1 MKRTHIGK
9 HRLEALRDHY
19 RHYLFEE
26 YLPFWQR
33 HGIDHELGGFMCAID
48 HDGTRS
54 SDSKYTWYQ
63 GRGLWTY
70 SYLYRHFGGDEQLE
84 VARRAKDF
92 LLRHGRDECG
102 DWVQSLTRAGKVESP
117 ATSRGYATLFVAEG
131 MQAYAHATGDG
142 EAMEVAQ
149 QALWRG
155 LEQFD
160 DPERS
165 VDEGYIPFSYK
176 GQRPLGS
183 HMVLILI
190 LTQMLEQ
197 VQDERL
203 EALSDRVVDAIVNK
217 YWNPEYRLMNEVLA
231 HDYTRP
237 DDANESFV
245 YLGHAIETLWMLLP
259 EALRRGDR
267 ALFELVAERFRRHLE
282 VSWDDVY
289 GGFLR
294 ALDVHGAYVYDK
306 VLWLQEEVMIGC
318 LILLEHTDWDWP
330 AQWFERTFDYVEER
344 FSLRPHGFP
353 LYLYSGDRTVRF
365 VEHVTRKENYH
376 HPRCVMRNVL
386 ALERI
391 IERGGASSG
400 VWD

>member
-1 MKRTHIGK
+1 
-9 HRLEALRDHY
+9 
-19 RHYLFEE
+19 
-26 YLPFWQR
+26 
-33 HGIDHELGGFMCAID
+33 MCAID

-54 SDSKYTWYQ
+54 SDSKYMWYQ

-92 LLRHGRDECG
+92 LLRHGRDERG

-160 DPERS
+160 DPERF

-190 LTQMLEQ
+190 LTQMLKQ

-203 EALSDRVVDAIVNK
+203 EALSDRVIDAIINK
-217 YWNPEYRLMNEVLA
+217 YWNPKYRLMNEVLA
-231 HDYTRP
+231 HDYKRP

-289 GGFLR
+289 SGFLR

-353 LYLYSGDRTVRF
+353 LYLYGGDRTVRF
-365 VEHVTRKENYH
+365 IEHVTRKENYH
-376 HPRCVMRNVL
+376 HPRCVMRNLLV
-386 ALERI
+386 LERMI
-391 IERGGASSG
+391 KRGGASSG

>member
-9 HRLEALRDHY
+9 HSLEALRDHY
-19 RHYLFEE
+19 HHYLFEE

-54 SDSKYTWYQ
+54 SDSKYMWYQ

-92 LLRHGRDECG
+92 LLRHGRDERG

-160 DPERS
+160 DPERF

-197 VQDERL
+197 MQDERL
-203 EALSDRVVDAIVNK
+203 EALSDRVIDAIINK
-217 YWNPEYRLMNEVLA
+217 YWNPKYRLMNEVLA
-231 HDYTRP
+231 HDYKRP

-289 GGFLR
+289 SGFLR

-376 HPRCVMRNVL
+376 HPRCVMRNLLV
-386 ALERI
+386 LERMI
-391 IERGGASSG
+391 KRGGASSG

>member
-9 HRLEALRDHY
+9 HSLEALRDHY
-19 RHYLFEE
+19 HHYLFEE

-54 SDSKYTWYQ
+54 SDSKYMWYQ

-92 LLRHGRDECG
+92 LLRHGRDERG
-102 DWVQSLTRAGKVESP
+102 DWVQRLTRAGKVESP

-160 DPERS
+160 DPERF

-190 LTQMLEQ
+190 LTQMLKQ

-203 EALSDRVVDAIVNK
+203 EALSDRVIDAIINK
-217 YWNPEYRLMNEVLA
+217 YWNPKYRLMNEVLA
-231 HDYTRP
+231 HDYKRP

-289 GGFLR
+289 SGFLR

-353 LYLYSGDRTVRF
+353 LYLYGGDRTVRF
-365 VEHVTRKENYH
+365 IEHVTRKENYH
-376 HPRCVMRNVL
+376 HPRCVMRNLLV
-386 ALERI
+386 LERMI
-391 IERGGASSG
+391 KRGGASSG